1 MRSNRSLTVMTVLIA
16 LMNMPTKAADCNSN
30 GVDDSLEIAARV
42 GLVHQFRLEGDGDDS
57 IGTAHGAVGAN
68 VSFSASGVPSHL
80 GQAAVFGT
88 GDVSGN
94 RIVVPHGEFNSF
106 GAGDFAVSFWVR
118 RDHTDAGDG
127 DGLFD
132 QLGSSGR
139 GWHMLFRFND
149 KLRIRLQ
156 NDAED
161 SADFNASA
169 AISDTQWHHVVFSAD
184 RDQTDGGVWYIDGA
198 EDSRHDMT
206 LVTGV
211 IAPELDMWIGTRDS
225 EGLDGA
231 LASVQFYDRAL
242 TQGDVDALYVV
253 EAGSLDCND
262 NVIPDECEPPDDCNG
277 NGVQDVCEM
286 DGNDCNDNVVLDECE
301 LANDPGSDCNDNGV
315 LDECE
320 IASGAVSDCDGN
332 GTPDECEI
340 AGNDCDGN
348 GVHDECDLDDD
359 PSSDCNDNGVLDECE
374 TASGAAVDCNG
385 NGTPDECEIAGN
397 DCDNNGVLDECDL
410 ADYDC
415 NTNGVVD
422 DCEMPGPQNVFEP
435 RINRAMTQT
444 LGGLA
449 VADLNGDGNLD
460 LAVTGQFNDELM
472 LRFGNGNGSF
482 GPQISYEAGDIPQD
496 VIVGDVNGDGSPDIV
511 ISDSIEDRVT
521 VRINNGEG
529 LFSQKQDYGTG
540 DYPVALALGDINGD
554 GDLDL
559 IIANEQSNNVR
570 VRMNN
575 GNGVFSNASNYT
587 VGNEPSGVSLG
598 DVDLDGD
605 LDMMVSNY
613 QQGNVSV
620 RFNNGNGGFA
630 ARSDFG
636 MGNFP
641 LNVVAADLDGD
652 GDADMA
658 VANYHGDLSV
668 RLSNGDGT
676 FAGKVTYSMAIRTS
690 NFTLGDLDGDGD
702 LDCAFANNQNS
713 DTGNVSVRLNLG
725 DGTFGP
731 RSNYAAGNWP
741 QAIALGDIDNDGDMD
756 AVAAHF
762 YDANVAIFP
771 GINGDCNAN
780 GIHDDCDLADDPGS
794 DCNANGI
801 LDVCE
806 AATGAMADCNGNL
819 VPDGCELA
827 ANDCDFNDVIDE
839 CEIAADPGVDCN
851 LNGTLD
857 ACEIFVVGDFNGD
870 GSIDSADYQS
880 FEVVLKGPDAA
891 LNAPNGCGSMYR
903 TAFDVDDDGDVDL
916 ADFAAFSEL
925 LGSQALR

>member
-1 MRSNRSLTVMTVLIA
+1 MRCMNPIAVLLILLAFSNVRAFAT
-16 LMNMPTKAADCNSN
+16 DCNSN
-30 GVDDSLEIAARV
+30 GVDDGAEIASGTSFDCNANAIPDACEIAARV
-42 GLVHQFRLEGDGDDS
+42 GLVHRFQLEGDGDDS
-57 IGTAHGAVGAN
+57 IGTAHGAVGEN

-106 GAGDFAVSFWVR
+106 GTGDFAVSFWVR
-118 RDHTDAGDG
+118 RDETDTGDG
-127 DGLFD
+127 DGIFD
-132 QLGSSGR
+132 HLGGSGR
-139 GWHMLFRFND
+139 GWQMLFRFND
-149 KLRIRLQ
+149 KLRIRIQ

-161 SADFNASA
+161 GADLNTAAS
-169 AISDTQWHHVVFSAD
+169 IEDNQWHHVVFSAD
-184 RDQTDGGVWYIDGA
+184 RDQSDGGVWYIDGA
-198 EDSRHDMT
+198 VDSTHDLT
-206 LVTGV
+206 LVSGA

-253 EAGSLDCND
+253 ESGSLDCNK
-262 NVIPDECEPPDDCNG
+262 NVIPDECESPDDCNE

-286 DGNDCNDNVVLDECE
+286 DGNDCNGNVVLDECE
-301 LANDPGSDCNDNGV
+301 LATSDCNINGIV
-315 LDECE
+315 
-320 IASGAVSDCDGN
+320 
-332 GTPDECEI
+332 
-340 AGNDCDGN
+340 
-348 GVHDECDLDDD
+348 DECDLADD
-359 PSSDCNDNGVLDECE
+359 PSSDCNVNGIIDVCE
-374 TASGAAVDCNG
+374 TATGTAADCND
-385 NGTPDECEIAGN
+385 NSLPDECELDGN
-397 DCDNNGVLDECDL
+397 DCDDNGVPDVCDL
-410 ADYDC
+410 VDYDC

-435 RINRAMTQT
+435 RINRAVTGT
-444 LGGLA
+444 PRALA
-449 VADLNGDGNLD
+449 VADLDGDGNLD
-460 LAVTGQFNDELM
+460 LAVTGQFEDELM
-472 LRFGNGNGSF
+472 IRFGNGNGGF
-482 GPQISYEAGDIPQD
+482 GPQISYDAGDISRD

-511 ISDSIEDRVT
+511 VADTVENRVT
-521 VRINNGEG
+521 VRINDGEG
-529 LFSQKQDYGTG
+529 SLFQRQDYGTG
-540 DYPVALALGDINGD
+540 DEPIALALGDINGD

-559 IIANEQSNNVR
+559 VIANKQSDTVT

-575 GNGVFSNASNYT
+575 GNGVFSNSSNYN
-587 VGNEPSGVSLG
+587 VGGEPSGVSLG

-605 LDMMVSNY
+605 LDLMVSNY
-613 QQGNVSV
+613 QHGDVSV

-641 LNVVAADLDGD
+641 LNVIAADLDGD

-658 VANYHGDLSV
+658 VANYHGTLKV

-676 FAGKVTYSMAIRTS
+676 FSSQVTYDMAIRTS

-713 DTGNVSVRLNLG
+713 NSGNVSVRLNLG

-731 RSNYAAGNWP
+731 RSNYPAGNWP
-741 QAIALGDIDNDGDMD
+741 EAIALGDIDNDGDMD
-756 AVAAHF
+756 AVSIQF
-762 YDANVAIFP
+762 YESNVAVFP

-780 GIHDDCDLADDPGS
+780 GIHDDCDLADNPSS
-794 DCNANGI
+794 DCNDNGT
-801 LDVCE
+801 LDECE
-806 AATGAMADCNGNL
+806 TSTGAKADCNGNL
-819 VPDGCELA
+819 IPDGCELA
-827 ANDCDFNDVIDE
+827 VNDCDFNEVIDE

-851 LNGTLD
+851 GNDTLD

-870 GSIDSADYQS
+870 GSIDGVDYGS
-880 FEVVLKGPDAA
+880 FAVVHKGPNAA

-903 TAFDVDDDGDVDL
+903 TAFDIDDDGDVDL

-925 LGSQALR
+925 LGTQILP